1 MLRKQSM
8 RQTSTLKPEQRQ
20 EQKMIS
26 LTAKI
31 NTLMRVVDEQT
42 KIIHEMRNDIK
53 EKFGMEKVALNSEI
67 MISES
72 SSKFSAESS
81 MPSQSYLA
89 RIGMQ
94 KESGTGKGMR
104 RSSIFSN
111 VRFNITK
118 CLEIIKF

>member
-26 LTAKI
+26 LTTKI
-31 NTLMRVVDEQT
+31 NTLMRIVDEQT

-53 EKFGMEKVALNSEI
+53 EKFGMEKVELNSEI